1 VLVKEEL
8 NCSPVRTK
16 ILEKKQVSFNL
27 KKTKSQKLTDIKTK
41 RPLSQKGKPIHSGIK
56 AVKYRDL

>member
-1 VLVKEEL
+1 MLVKEEL

-41 RPLSQKGKPIHSGIK
+41 RPLSLKGKPINTGLNAAK
-56 AVKYRDL
+56 FRDS

>member
-1 VLVKEEL
+1 MLVKEEL

-16 ILEKKQVSFNL
+16 ILERKQVSFNL

-41 RPLSQKGKPIHSGIK
+41 RPLSLKGKPINTGLK
-56 AVKYRDL
+56 ATKFRDS